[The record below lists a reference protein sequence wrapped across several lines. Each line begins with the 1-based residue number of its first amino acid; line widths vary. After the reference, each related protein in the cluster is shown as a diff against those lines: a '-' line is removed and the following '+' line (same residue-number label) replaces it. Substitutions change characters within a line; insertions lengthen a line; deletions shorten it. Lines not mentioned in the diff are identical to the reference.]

1 MINFLNKKIMLIA
14 TTDNMIWQFLIPHI
28 NDLVSLGAHVDCFCS
43 KTGFWFDELRDKYHF
58 NMYEVNLARSPFR
71 FRNIKAYNDLKKYQR
86 QNHYD
91 IIYCQQPVG
100 GMMGRLIGHKFHIP
114 VIYTVHGFF
123 FFKGNNKIKNLIFKT
138 AEKFLSK
145 HTDVLITMSEEDY
158 SAIENWKVKYK
169 YLIHGIGLDVDKYD
183 NSPFD
188 ASKLREELH
197 ISPDDKIILTIAEF
211 IKRKNYKAMLK
222 SFAKLHQNHP
232 NTKYILCGQGKL
244 LGKMKRLA
252 HKLNLDDSAIFLGY
266 RKDINRIMQISD
278 VFFLVSKH
286 EGLTMA
292 IMEAMHFGLPV
303 VTSNVRGNKDLIDDK
318 GGFVV
323 GKNDI
328 NAQVHSLS
336 SLLKDADSR
345 NRMGDYN
352 KQKIRDYYIDAIR
365 KELKQIYD
373 EVEISRNNENIKFK
387 Y

>member
-1 MINFLNKKIMLIA
+1 MLIA

-28 NDLVSLGAHVDCFCS
+28 TDLIGMGAQVDCFCA
-43 KTGFWFDELRDKYHF
+43 KTGFWFDELKDKYHL
-58 NMYEVNLARSPFR
+58 NMYEINFARSPFR
-71 FRNIKAYNDLKKYQR
+71 FRNLKAYNDLKKYQR

-91 IIYCQQPVG
+91 LIYCQQPVG

-114 VIYTVHGFF
+114 VIYTAHGFF
-123 FFKGNNKIKNLIFKT
+123 FFKGNNKIKNFIFKT

-145 HTDVLITMSEEDY
+145 YTDVLITMSNEDY
-158 SAIENWKVKYK
+158 SAIKDWKVKYK
-169 YLIHGIGLDVDKYD
+169 YLIHGIGLDIDKYD

-188 ASKLREELH
+188 KSRLKEELH
-197 ISPDDKIILTIAEF
+197 ISPDDKVILTVAEF

-222 SFAKLHQNHP
+222 CFSKLHSQHQ

-244 LGKMKRLA
+244 LDKMKHLS

-278 VFFLVSKH
+278 VFLLLSKH

-303 VTSNVRGNKDLIDDK
+303 VTSNVRGNKDLIDVR

-323 GKNDI
+323 DKNDLDS
-328 NAQVHSLS
+328 QVQALS
-336 SLLKDADSR
+336 TLLDDDDLR
-345 NRMGDYN
+345 EHMGEYN
-352 KQKIRDYYIDAIR
+352 KQKIKNYYIDEIR
-365 KELKQIYD
+365 KELKQIYN
-373 EVEISRNNENIKFK
+373 EVEL
-387 Y
+387 